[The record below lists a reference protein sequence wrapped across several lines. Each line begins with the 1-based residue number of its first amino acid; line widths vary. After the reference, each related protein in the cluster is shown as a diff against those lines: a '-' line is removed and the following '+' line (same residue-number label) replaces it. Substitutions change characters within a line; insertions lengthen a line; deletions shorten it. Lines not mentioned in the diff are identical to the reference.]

1 MDTPDYEAWF
11 GAYAAAYTRSLGGE
25 VEVETIRG
33 FFAETVLALG
43 VDGSLN
49 AASTTDKAFGDML
62 VQMYAFYTAIGTR
75 RMSVDRVEVSP
86 LYDNHDRVRVFYRA
100 DYEKPDGGAVTIPF
114 DLVYLVQRRKTGPAI
129 FAFIAGDEMAEYR
142 RHGLIDADGR
152 PPTPR
157 A

>member
-11 GAYAAAYTRSLGGE
+11 RSYTDAYTRSLDGD
-25 VEVETIRG
+25 VEVDTIRG

-49 AASTTDKAFGDML
+49 PANTTDTAFADML
-62 VQMYAFYTAIGTR
+62 LQRYAFYRAIGTR

-100 DYEKPDGGAVTIPF
+100 DYQKPDGGAVTIPF
-114 DLVYLVQRRKTGPAI
+114 DLVYLVQRRRTGPAI

-142 RHGLIDADGR
+142 RHGLVDADGR
-152 PPTPR
+152 PPSV

>member
-11 GAYAAAYTRSLGGE
+11 RSYTDAYTRSLDGD
-25 VEVETIRG
+25 VEVDTIRG

-49 AASTTDKAFGDML
+49 PANTTDTAFADML
-62 VQMYAFYTAIGTR
+62 VQMYAFYRAIGTR

-100 DYEKPDGGAVTIPF
+100 DYQKPDGGAVTIPF
-114 DLVYLVQRRKTGPAI
+114 DLVYLVQRRRTGPAI

-142 RHGLIDADGR
+142 RHGLVDADGR
-152 PPTPR
+152 PPSV